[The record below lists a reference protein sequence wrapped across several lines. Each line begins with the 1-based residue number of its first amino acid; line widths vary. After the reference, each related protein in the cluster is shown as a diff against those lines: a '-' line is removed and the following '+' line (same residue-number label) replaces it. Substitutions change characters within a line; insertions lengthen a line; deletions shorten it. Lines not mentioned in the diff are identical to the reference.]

1 MSDDDDGE
9 EAASVM
15 EWKKRYYY
23 YYYYLLLDLFI
34 FLIIVWKN
42 IKNKLKLPT
51 MYRAYNSPVLFDK
64 PKITNV

>member
-15 EWKKRYYY
+15 EWKKRY